1 MPRPRKSLISLDETP
16 FYHCVSRC
24 VRRAFLCGKD
34 NVSGKSFEH
43 RKQWVENRLLLL
55 AKVFAIDICAYAV
68 MSNHTHVV
76 LCVDKSS
83 AKSWSTEEVLRRWH
97 KLHKGTYLTRQY
109 IDVEERRKLSKT
121 QIEGVISIANIY
133 RRRLYDIS
141 WFMRLLNEHIAR
153 KANKEDD
160 CTGRFWEGRFKSQA
174 LLDDAAVIACMAY
187 VDLNPLRTG
196 KVKTPESAGHTSI
209 KRRIRAAKNN
219 QQPRQLLPFIGYT
232 QQSSGKGLPY
242 RLDDYLRLI
251 DVTGRQYT
259 VAKPGTIP
267 ANCEPILRR
276 TGLDH
281 VNWTDL
287 VDNIE
292 NHFSSNISLA
302 IAKKKLTA

>member
-1 MPRPRKSLISLDETP
+1 MPRPRKSLISLDKTP

-34 NVSGKSFEH
+34 NASGKSFEH

-76 LCVDKSS
+76 LSVDKNS
-83 AKSWSTEEVLRRWH
+83 ANAWTTEEVLLRWH
-97 KLHKGTYLTRQY
+97 KLHKGTYLTRLY
-109 IDVEERRKLSKT
+109 VDVSQRHKLSAA
-121 QIEGVISIANIY
+121 QIESVISISNIY
-133 RRRLYDIS
+133 RGRLYDIS
-141 WFMRLLNEHIAR
+141 WFMRLLNEYIAR
-153 KANKEDD
+153 KANKEDN

-174 LLDDAAVIACMAY
+174 LLDDGAVLACMAY

-219 QQPRQLLPFIGYT
+219 EQPRQLLPFVGDT
-232 QQSSGKGLPY
+232 QRSTINGLPY
-242 RLDDYLRLI
+242 HLDDYLRLV
-251 DVTGRQYT
+251 DFTGKQY
-259 VAKPGTIP
+259 ALDKPGAIP
-267 ANCEPILRR
+267 ANCEPILSR

-281 VNWTDL
+281 VNWTDI

-292 NHFSSNISLA
+292 NYFSNNISLT